1 LVVGGGK
8 AEAERE
14 RERSY
19 SKFFPE
25 TKERIKELMVIL
37 VTRSHMGKDL
47 LYGP

>member
-1 LVVGGGK
+1 VGGR
-8 AEAERE
+8 AERE

-19 SKFFPE
+19 NKNFPE

-37 VTRSHMGKDL
+37 VSRSHIMGKDL